1 MQTDSSRG
9 TFEEVVGNTTP
20 EVAAIAYRLRTL
32 IISVYPEVTEV
43 PRPAEQHAEYG
54 IGLNRATE
62 IFGYL
67 CPMKDYVRLGFYHGG
82 TLPDPRKRLVG
93 EGKRLRH
100 IKIYSLVEA
109 DRPEIRRLLV
119 AAIQERRKTLRRK

>member
-9 TFEEVVGNTTP
+9 TFEEVMGNTTP
-20 EVAAIAYRLRTL
+20 EVAAIADRLRAL

-43 PRPAEQHAEYG
+43 PRPAEQHVDYG
-54 IGLNRATE
+54 IGLNRAQ

-67 CPMKDYVRLGFYHGG
+67 CPMKDYVRLGFYYGG
-82 TLPDPRKRLVG
+82 MLPDPRKRLVG

-100 IKIYSLVEA
+100 VKIYSLGEA
-109 DRPEIRRLLV
+109 DRPEIRRLVV
-119 AAIQERRKTLRRK
+119 AAIQERKKTLQRK

>member
-1 MQTDSSRG
+1 MQIDSSRG
-9 TFEEVVGNTTP
+9 TFEEVVGNTAP
-20 EVAAIAYRLRTL
+20 EVAAIAYRLREL
-32 IISVYPEVTEV
+32 IISVYPDVTEV

-54 IGLNRATE
+54 IGLNLATE

-67 CPMKDYVRLGFYHGG
+67 CPMKDYVRLGFYYGG

-100 IKIYSLVEA
+100 IKIYSLGEA
-109 DRPEIRRLLV
+109 DRPEIRRLVV
-119 AAIQERRKTLRRK
+119 AAIQERKKTLRRK